1 MITVRKLA
9 SLPAGTRRRKIVRLL
24 EGWERDRTMP
34 ERQYLIDVMNLLVA
48 DGALPPG
55 VREAA
60 RKALETAG
68 SQGGWERPRA
78 VQDDAMVRALS
89 TLRHLLMRHLGIEA
103 GDWDLLGPA
112 GLPGCTAHRP
122 LAGVGIYLESL
133 RSPFNMG
140 SIIRTA
146 AAFGVARVGVSADCP
161 PADHPRV
168 LRSAMGATELLSVE
182 PGGLDAFATSV
193 GGVVIALELGGE
205 EVGSFAFPERG
216 VLVLGSEE
224 LGISPSALRR
234 ADSRITIPMPGP
246 KASINV
252 GVACGIALAAWQRAL
267 RPSA

>member
-1 MITVRKLA
+1 MITIRKLA
-9 SLPAGTRRRKIVRLL
+9 SLPSGTRRRKIVRLL

-34 ERQYLIDVMNLLVA
+34 ERQYLLDVVNLLVA
-48 DGALPPG
+48 DEGLPPG

-60 RKALETAG
+60 RAA
-68 SQGGWERPRA
+68 
-78 VQDDAMVRALS
+78 QDDATVRALS

-112 GLPGCTAHRP
+112 GTSGAADGAVGAAP
-122 LAGVGIYLESL
+122 LVGVGVYLESV

-168 LRSAMGATELLSVE
+168 LRSAMGATEFLSVE
-182 PGGLDAFATSV
+182 PAELDAFAMSV
-193 GGVVIALELGGE
+193 GGGVIALELGGE
-205 EVGSFAFPERG
+205 EVGSFAFPEKG

-224 LGISPSALRR
+224 LGISPAALRR
-234 ADSRITIPMPGP
+234 ADSRITIPMPGL

-267 RPSA
+267 RAGA